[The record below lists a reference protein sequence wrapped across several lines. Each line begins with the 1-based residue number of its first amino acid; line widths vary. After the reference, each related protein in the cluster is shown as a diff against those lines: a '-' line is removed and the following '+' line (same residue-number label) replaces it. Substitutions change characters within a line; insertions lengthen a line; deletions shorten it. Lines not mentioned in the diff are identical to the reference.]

1 MASSSSH
8 TDPSL
13 AALSS
18 HPLPGT
24 DDHDDTYRLA
34 PSVPGSER
42 YRKTSLA
49 PSVGGQ
55 SFVSDSTEQYFTDAN
70 DDAQSAITITRSDTS
85 ASFQDA
91 DNTFSSSPDLPN
103 HMTRSQ
109 STQRAPSRSPSPPLM
124 SQLASA
130 AGPATAA
137 AAGAANVPVKVV
149 PPTPTLPS
157 GAETSVEP
165 GANPTKEDEYDEKSA
180 GLKTVP
186 SSSQTDETKAG
197 GSTGGEKLGAGGGAG
212 GDDAVDLEDPELS
225 HLTDEQRRIVVEQM

>member
-1 MASSSSH
+1 MASSS

-24 DDHDDTYRLA
+24 EDHDDTVKLA
-34 PSVPGSER
+34 PPVPGSDR

-49 PSVGGQ
+49 PSVGGH

-70 DDAQSAITITRSDTS
+70 EDAQSAITITRSDTS

-91 DNTFSSSPDLPN
+91 DNTFSSSPEIN
-103 HMTRSQ
+103 NFMSHSQ
-109 STQRAPSRSPSPPLM
+109 STQRAASPTLT
-124 SQLASA
+124 SQLISA

-137 AAGAANVPVKVV
+137 AAGSASVPVEVV
-149 PPTPTLPS
+149 PPTSTLPA
-157 GAETSVEP
+157 GVNTSVEP
-165 GANPTKEDEYDEKSA
+165 GTNPTKQTHYDDDKSA
-180 GLKTVP
+180 PLKTVP
-186 SSSQTDETKAG
+186 SSSQTDETK
-197 GSTGGEKLGAGGGAG
+197 TGASGEKGGP
-212 GDDAVDLEDPELS
+212 GDDPRGGVEALDDPELS